1 MTETTRQD
9 IVDAAILLF
18 NEDMSLALEKVA
30 EKAGVTRRTLHRY
43 FRDREE
49 LIKSCSEEMVLSCKK
64 AMESAMMSSTNPLD
78 QLREM
83 LYASIDCGTKFA
95 FMGKLHTHRDHK
107 HTSHKPDCVRYD
119 EAVDKIKSRVVLLQ
133 QKNAVSKFITT
144 EWAVS
149 LFFSVVATTC
159 NPAHSGGASP
169 SDLKRFAWYSYSK
182 GIGI

>member
-9 IVDAAILLF
+9 IVDAAIVLF
-18 NEDMSLALEKVA
+18 NEDMSLPLEKVA

-83 LYASIDCGTKFA
+83 LYASIDCGVKFA
-95 FMGKLHTHRDHK
+95 FMGKLHTHREHK
-107 HTSHKPDCVRYD
+107 HTQRKKDCVRYD
-119 EAVDKIKSRVVLLQ
+119 EAVDKIKSVVVLLK
-133 QKNAVSKFITT
+133 QKNTISKFITT
-144 EWAVS
+144 EWAIS
-149 LFFSVVATTC
+149 LFFSVVGTTC
-159 NPAHSGGASP
+159 NPTHSGGMSH